1 METIYKIDIALVVVS
16 IVVLIGV
23 VGYATPLVIAPLDGY
38 KTSDSE
44 ILFSI
49 DNANVLFVDDNIDF
63 TTPEE
68 YSLEDGLK
76 INLKPGTYYWK
87 AVGVLESKVRTL
99 TINSEVNLKLEF
111 NNGSYNVV
119 NAGNIRL
126 NIDVYNGTEL
136 VDRVKLDVAQSTDV
150 LGTKFIG
157 GIDE

>member
-150 LGTKFIG
+150 SGTKFIG